1 MTAASQSSAAIGHGR
16 HGAAAI
22 GHGRR
27 GGGGYVREALA
38 LACRLEPIDRALAL
52 SSKLFVAVIPL
63 IITVSALVP
72 GTDSFGS
79 SLVRGFHLSGAGARA
94 TQALFATDRKT
105 LGAAGLLG
113 IVIVLY
119 SVLSYA
125 RGLQRL
131 YLDAWGLAPLGAEA
145 WWRRALWSGGYTTYL
160 ALWALLQ
167 TLGHHAWL
175 AVTYAPLVVALSV
188 AVAFWGPWALIGSQ
202 IPWPRLVPT
211 AALTA
216 VADAVFK
223 ALSLLLVPPA
233 FTAAAHR
240 YGLIGIAF
248 ALLSWLFL
256 EALVSIMAAI
266 VTITRDRRR
275 HGPAITPGQADSD
288 RWCFGSPVIPVSP
301 PTRLFSSRPAVD
313 SLNGGLPLGHRDTVA
328 VLMRSVSRVSRR
340 PTKEREDGR
349 AWSDCEQP
357 TRPPTPYAHAG
368 RA

>member
-1 MTAASQSSAAIGHGR
+1 MSAASQSSAAIGQR
-16 HGAAAI
+16 RQGAAAI

-27 GGGGYVREALA
+27 AGGYVREALA
-38 LACRLEPIDRALAL
+38 LGFRLKPVDRALAL

-63 IITVSALVP
+63 TITVSALVP

-79 SLVRGFHLSGAGARA
+79 SLVRVFHLSGAGARA
-94 TQALFATDRKT
+94 TQALFATDRGT
-105 LGAAGLLG
+105 LGAVGLLG

-131 YLDAWGLAPLGAEA
+131 YLDAWGLAPLGAEG
-145 WWRRALWSGGYTTYL
+145 WWRRVLWSGGYTTYL

-167 TLGHHAWL
+167 TRDHRARL

-188 AVAFWGPWALIGSQ
+188 AVAFWGPWALIGSR
-202 IPWPRLVPT
+202 IPWPRLLPT

-216 VADAVFK
+216 AADAVFK
-223 ALSLLLVPPA
+223 ALSVLFVPPA

-248 ALLSWLFL
+248 TLLSWLFL
-256 EALVSIMAAI
+256 EALVCVMAAI
-266 VTITRDRRR
+266 VTVNRDRRR

-288 RWCFGSPVIPVSP
+288 RCASAA
-301 PTRLFSSRPAVD
+301 R
-313 SLNGGLPLGHRDTVA
+313 
-328 VLMRSVSRVSRR
+328 
-340 PTKEREDGR
+340 
-349 AWSDCEQP
+349 
-357 TRPPTPYAHAG
+357 
-368 RA
+368 